1 MPTPIL
7 FEHRIRAA
15 AFHYAVMEVRD
26 ANALAELV
34 GVSARSLY
42 RVTEPSHRLHSVWRG
57 ALTEMGFEG
66 EVSGFRVRPRGR
78 GMDKELFEEVRRAW
92 REIGSERR
100 RGYSRRQIG
109 IRFVDEF
116 GISLPTALSWLR
128 KYEKAEM
135 ADD

>member
-7 FEHRIRAA
+7 FEYRIRAA

-26 ANALAELV
+26 ANRLAELV

-57 ALTEMGFEG
+57 ALTEMGFED

-78 GMDKELFEEVRRAW
+78 GMDKELFEKVRAVW
-92 REIGSERR
+92 MGMGEERR
-100 RGYSRRQIG
+100 RGSSRRELGLEIVKDFD
-109 IRFVDEF
+109 IT
-116 GISLPTALSWLR
+116 LPTALSWLR
-128 KYEKAEM
+128 KYERDASG
-135 ADD
+135 

>member
-57 ALTEMGFEG
+57 ALTEMGFED

-78 GMDKELFEEVRRAW
+78 GMDKELFEKVRAVW
-92 REIGSERR
+92 NGMGEERR
-100 RGYSRRQIG
+100 RGSSRRELGLEI
-109 IRFVDEF
+109 VEEF
-116 GISLPTALSWLR
+116 DITLPTALSWLR
-128 KYEKAEM
+128 KYERDAGG
-135 ADD
+135 